1 VVFGRNKELKILISH
16 ISEEALF
23 ALLLKDFI
31 ESTFLGQFEV
41 SLSSNSGDSGVGDK
55 WLVELDG
62 SLTAADLLLVLCSPK
77 SIRQPWV
84 HFKFGCAWTKTMPI
98 TCLCHSGLNKVG
110 LPSHL
115 RTFDVLEVDDEDFME
130 QLFGALAKRFNIKRL
145 PRLSYDTMKAELR
158 ATLVSIAHTLK
169 HADAGISARGG
180 AVEKDGIQPT
190 PKPSPE
196 HIDAEPLPLE
206 KVESAE
212 EEVEDSEAAPL
223 LDKGFDE
230 EVEERIEER
239 IREKKEPSK
248 PETQPRSAPA
258 VVIKK
263 KGKKRR
269 KKKEAQAEPESV
281 QKRVLKLLAGAGDT
295 GYPLEDL
302 ADLLGIV
309 GPRLEPYLDVLKDQA
324 YINIS
329 VEVGRPP
336 EYTIAAKG
344 EQYLAESKPI

>member
-1 VVFGRNKELKILISH
+1 MVFGRNKELKILISH

-41 SLSSNSGDSGVGDK
+41 SLSSNSGDRGVGDK
-55 WLVELDG
+55 WLVELDA
-62 SLTAADLLLVLCSPK
+62 SLTTADLLLVLCSPK

-84 HFKFGCAWTKTMPI
+84 HFEFGCAWTKTMPI
-98 TCLCHSGLNKVG
+98 TCLCHSGLNMVG

-158 ATLVSIAHTLK
+158 ATLVSIAHTVK
-169 HADAGISARGG
+169 QADAGITAKGG
-180 AVEKDGIQPT
+180 VVGNGRIQPA
-190 PKPSPE
+190 PE
-196 HIDAEPLPLE
+196 PAPERIHAEPLPS
-206 KVESAE
+206 KVVEADRE
-212 EEVEDSEAAPL
+212 EDEDAEAAPL
-223 LDKGFDE
+223 IDEGFDE
-230 EVEERIEER
+230 EVEEIIEER
-239 IREKKEPSK
+239 IREKKEPSQ

-269 KKKEAQAEPESV
+269 KKKEAEAKPESV
-281 QKRVLKLLAGAGDT
+281 QKRVLKLLAEAGDT

-309 GPRLEPYLDVLKDQA
+309 GPKLEPYLDVLKDQA

-344 EQYLAESKPI
+344 EQYLTESKPI